1 MDLRQD
7 RCLYLQSCDAG
18 YAQRRIL
25 RLHSWLTLFLELM
38 GMTLD
43 SNDKNGQSAQGALLY
58 LNSMM

>member
-7 RCLYLQSCDAG
+7 TCLYLQSCDAE

-38 GMTLD
+38 GLTVD
-43 SNDKNGQSAQGALLY
+43 SNDDNGQSAQGALLY
-58 LNSMM
+58 LNNMM